1 MGPVNEVTA
10 PEIVATGPEIVAIGE
25 ALVDFIPDEAA
36 GEWRY
41 TARPG
46 GAPANVAVGLA
57 RLGRRVAFVGRV
69 GADPLG
75 SLVVD
80 ALEAAGVDVR
90 WVQRD
95 RRRATTVAV
104 VMPATESHTR
114 FLIYRTG
121 AADAALRRSE
131 VPLGAVRGAR
141 LVHAG
146 TLSLAAPASRR
157 ATLAA
162 VDAARAAGVAVSV
175 DVNLR
180 PVAWRDPGRMSE
192 AARELLARADIAKL
206 THEELGAL
214 GLTPADVLER
224 GPVVVLVTDGEYGA
238 AAHTREGSVSRPALR
253 VPVVDPTGAGDAFMG
268 TFLHVVLESAEGLE
282 KAGEPRRR
290 TAGSGGPAMSRVRGI
305 PMAVVEEAL
314 DAAIWAGAFA
324 VQRVGAMQSLPTA
337 EDIARR
343 RGTVS

>member
-1 MGPVNEVTA
+1 MSQLAA
-10 PEIVATGPEIVAIGE
+10 PELVATGPEIVAIGE
-25 ALVDFIPDEAA
+25 ALVDFIPDESA

-75 SLVVD
+75 RLVAD
-80 ALEAAGVDVR
+80 ALQSAGVDVR

-104 VMPATESHTR
+104 VMPATELHTR
-114 FLIYRTG
+114 FLIYRSG

-131 VPLGAVRGAR
+131 VPLGVVRVAR

-146 TLSLAAPASRR
+146 TLSLAAAASRH

-162 VDAARAAGVAVSV
+162 VDAARAAGVTVSV

-180 PVAWRDPGRMSE
+180 PVVWRDARRMAE

-214 GLTPADVLER
+214 GLTPADVLDL
-224 GPVVVLVTDGEYGA
+224 GPGLVLVTDGENGA

-253 VPVVDPTGAGDAFMG
+253 VPVVDPTGAGDAFMA
-268 TFLHVVLESAEGLE
+268 TFLHVVLESLVDLE
-282 KAGEPRRR
+282 SSGESRGR
-290 TAGSGGPAMSRVRGI
+290 TAGSRGPAGSGVRGI

-314 DAAIWAGAFA
+314 GAAIWAGAFA
-324 VQRVGAMQSLPTA
+324 VQRVGAMESLPTR
-337 EDIARR
+337 EDLGGLRSSA
-343 RGTVS
+343 

>member
-10 PEIVATGPEIVAIGE
+10 PELVGTGPEIVAIGE
-25 ALVDFIPDEAA
+25 ALVDFIPDESA
-36 GEWRY
+36 GGWRY

-75 SLVVD
+75 RLVTV
-80 ALEAAGVDVR
+80 ALEDAGVDVR

-131 VPLGAVRGAR
+131 VPLGVVRGAR

-146 TLSLAAPASRR
+146 TLSLAAAASRR

-180 PVAWRDPGRMSE
+180 PVVWRDPGRMAE

-214 GLTPADVLER
+214 GLTPRGVLDL
-224 GPVVVLVTDGEYGA
+224 GPGLVLVTDGENGA
-238 AAHTREGSVSRPALR
+238 AVHTLEGSVSRPALR
-253 VPVVDPTGAGDAFMG
+253 VPVVDPTGAGDAFMA
-268 TFLHVVLESAEGLE
+268 TFLHVVLESLE
-282 KAGEPRRR
+282 DLGSPGESRRR
-290 TAGSGGPAMSRVRGI
+290 TAGSGGPAVSRVRGI
-305 PMAVVEEAL
+305 PMTVVEEAL
-314 DAAIWAGAFA
+314 GAAIWAGAFA
-324 VQRVGAMQSLPTA
+324 VQRVGAMESLPTR
-337 EDIARR
+337 EDLGALR
-343 RGTVS
+343 SSA